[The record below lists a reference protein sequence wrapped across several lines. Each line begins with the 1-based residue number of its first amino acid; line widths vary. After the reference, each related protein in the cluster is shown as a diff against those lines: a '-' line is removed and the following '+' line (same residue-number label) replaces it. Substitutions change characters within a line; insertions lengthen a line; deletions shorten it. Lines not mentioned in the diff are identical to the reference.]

1 MLDDGRARR
10 AATGPGRNPGRGELA
25 QSHAGEGMGAEGSGA
40 AGVDASSEVSGGGG
54 RAVGEGGE
62 AGGAV
67 GGEVGVRGVAVL
79 FEKVTFRYASR
90 DVPALEDMSFE
101 VCKTW
106 LGLALGLGPGL
117 GLGLGPGLGLGLV
130 QG

>member
-1 MLDDGRARR
+1 
-10 AATGPGRNPGRGELA
+10 
-25 QSHAGEGMGAEGSGA
+25 MG
-40 AGVDASSEVSGGGG
+40 V
-54 RAVGEGGE
+54 GGE

-67 GGEVGVRGVAVL
+67 RGEVGMGGVAAR
-79 FEKVTFRYASR
+79 FERVTFRYASR